1 MKIKISNSEITNNKK
16 PFYVAEA
23 GINYDGDFQ
32 KCFKLIDAAKTAGA
46 DAIKFQ
52 THIAEH
58 EMIDTKITLAHSKK
72 ETVYDLMK
80 KCELTL
86 DQHKKLQ
93 KYCKKKKIGFLGLE
107 YSGHGKSSGK
117 FTNGNISKWTKET
130 QIIIKKI
137 VKKND
142 FILVGSSMGSW
153 LSLNQFKYFQK
164 QIKGFMGIGS
174 APEFLERLMWKK
186 FTKKMKQE
194 TIIKGI
200 YNLKHG
206 DYEYP
211 ITYQLIKD
219 GRKNKVFQKRFNAK
233 INVTMIHGKKDEV
246 VPVVY
251 SRKILRL
258 FKKAEKKLVIIKNG
272 NHSLTNRKNL
282 KKITLELDKIVS
294 NVI

>member
-1 MKIKISNSEITNNKK
+1 MHKFKYLKISNTKKIRYLSNNYTKNLYIVFLHGFMSDLTGDK
-16 PFYVAEA
+16 P
-23 GINYDGDFQ
+23 
-32 KCFKLIDAAKTAGA
+32 
-46 DAIKFQ
+46 
-52 THIAEH
+52 
-58 EMIDTKITLAHSKK
+58 KI
-72 ETVYDLMK
+72 
-80 KCELTL
+80 
-86 DQHKKLQ
+86 LQ
-93 KYCKKKKIGFLGLE
+93 KYCKNKKIGFLGIE

-117 FTNGNISKWTKET
+117 FTNGNISKWTKEI
-130 QIIIKKI
+130 QILVKKI

-219 GRKNKVFQKRFNAK
+219 GRKNKVFQKRFKTK

-272 NHSLTNRKNL
+272 NHSLTNKKNL